1 MALAMHEVKRTRS
14 VVLLSA
20 IRSLC
25 GVLVAASFLAGS
37 LGAQEASLEADGP
50 SPATIQDIVVL
61 LDVGVDSRTIM
72 TFLDRRGWPGDL
84 SLSALT
90 TIFRFDVSTAFR
102 SALLQR
108 AGAVPEIAALP
119 LRFKVLDLCAA
130 HGLTLIHPRTVTP
143 SVTLADPLCV
153 EMEER
158 PGASWFDGTR
168 YFAWWFDGG
177 RIPDQRAADALRR
190 MIFRTIVENLEVAGI
205 ELGDGMHSQLT
216 ATRGGRTFPM
226 ITHHATN
233 RKTGRRG
240 VVCAGIR
247 IDESTGRVVVMGFMH
262 GPEVTHESLTTPLA
276 DLGEML
282 DSVTYAKVDRPAV
295 GQDEESAAPKASE
308 LKRADPSVERPAPS
322 SKH

>member
-25 GVLVAASFLAGS
+25 GVLVAASCLAGS
-37 LGAQEASLEADGP
+37 LGAQEASPESDGP
-50 SPATIQDIVVL
+50 PPATIQDIVVL

-119 LRFKVLDLCAA
+119 LRFKVLDLCAE

-143 SVTLADPLCV
+143 SVTLADPLCL

-158 PGASWFDGTR
+158 PGASWFDG
-168 YFAWWFDGG
+168 
-177 RIPDQRAADALRR
+177 RR
-190 MIFRTIVENLEVAGI
+190 EGVHPAEDSFI
-205 ELGDGMHSQLT
+205 
-216 ATRGGRTFPM
+216 RGYHCYM
-226 ITHHATN
+226 
-233 RKTGRRG
+233 
-240 VVCAGIR
+240 
-247 IDESTGRVVVMGFMH
+247 
-262 GPEVTHESLTTPLA
+262 
-276 DLGEML
+276 
-282 DSVTYAKVDRPAV
+282 
-295 GQDEESAAPKASE
+295 
-308 LKRADPSVERPAPS
+308 APS
-322 SKH
+322 TAAALHRKLMHMPRENPDLPRSDYSDLSTAEIFK